1 MDAAAQC
8 EPQPLRPAGLDT
20 LAFHPREWDNRRLIA
35 SWWVG
40 SQLDID
46 ETREL
51 VPGQNATTL
60 QVAASVL
67 GAVFWMI
74 RNPRRGFNVPDD
86 LPHDEVLGVANH
98 YLGPCP
104 SVRSD
109 WTPLLNRVDLFAKWG
124 GAARPADEDV
134 WQFGSFLA

>member
-1 MDAAAQC
+1 MGHDLTA
-8 EPQPLRPAGLDT
+8 
-20 LAFHPREWDNRRLIA
+20 
-35 SWWVG
+35 WWAG

-86 LPHDEVLGVANH
+86 LPHDQVLKVANV

-109 WTPLLNRVDLFAKWG
+109 WTPKKNRVDLFAKWG
-124 GAARPADEDV
+124 GATPPVDDDL

>member
-1 MDAAAQC
+1 MKLTVVGGGGFRV
-8 EPQPLRPAGLDT
+8 PLVYGALLEKAERLGLDEVV
-20 LAFHPREWDNRRLIA
+20 LH
-35 SWWVG
+35 
-40 SQLDID
+40 DID

-86 LPHDEVLGVANH
+86 LPHDKVLEVANT

-104 SVRSD
+104 SVQSD
-109 WTPLLNRVDLFAKWG
+109 WTPLRDRVDLFAKWG
-124 GAARPADEDV
+124 GAARPADDDV

>member
-1 MDAAAQC
+1 
-8 EPQPLRPAGLDT
+8 
-20 LAFHPREWDNRRLIA
+20 
-35 SWWVG
+35 
-40 SQLDID
+40 
-46 ETREL
+46 

-86 LPHDEVLGVANH
+86 LPHEQVLTVANP

-104 SVRSD
+104 SVPSD
-109 WTPLLNRVDLFAKWG
+109 WTPRRDRVDLFAKLRRS
-124 GAARPADEDV
+124 ASPVAEDV
-134 WQFGSFLA
+134 WQFEAFLA